1 MASRV
6 RLSRAPLLVSL
17 TALLVACGQA
27 EPSDDA
33 PASIAA
39 AASTPAS
46 IAATPEPSDSAPD
59 SPDAEPSAPASE
71 GPVEEAVAWTLPFS
85 ITIPADWVSEAASP
99 MTFNFRS
106 GPDRWVAFTRVG
118 PDTVDAWLE
127 ELGASDAYVLTDP
140 APVEVGAASGVVL
153 DLELADGE
161 SEAGLFEE
169 ASWGHWAVS
178 PDRPN
183 RLWLLDV
190 GGETVLIVTDAPERA
205 FESWIAVVEEALAT
219 LEWEG

>member
-6 RLSRAPLLVSL
+6 RLSRAAVLASL
-17 TALLVACGQA
+17 TALLVACGQG
-27 EPSDDA
+27 EPTDGA
-33 PASIAA
+33 PASITAA
-39 AASTPAS
+39 ATTE
-46 IAATPEPSDSAPD
+46 ATLEPSEAP
-59 SPDAEPSAPASE
+59 SEAPSAEPLASESE
-71 GPVEEAVAWTLPFS
+71 GPVEQSVSWALPFS
-85 ITIPADWVSEAASP
+85 ITTPADWVSETASP

-127 ELGASDAYVLTDP
+127 ELGASDAYVLTEP

-178 PDRPN
+178 AGRPN

-190 GGETVLIVTDAPERA
+190 DGETVLIVTDAPERA